1 MTDIFF
7 AALKITGV
15 GMLGIFIFMSLFWVI
30 ITALH
35 KKFPGGEKKAKQ
47 EEA

>member
-1 MTDIFF
+1 MEITDTFF

-15 GMLGIFIFMSLFWVI
+15 GMIGIFIFMSIFWGI

-35 KKFPGGEKKAKQ
+35 KKFPG
-47 EEA
+47 EEHTNK

>member
-1 MTDIFF
+1 MTDTFF

-15 GMLGIFIFMSLFWVI
+15 GMIGIFIFMALFWVI
-30 ITALH
+30 IIALH
-35 KKFPGGEKKAKQ
+35 KKFPGEKRAKQ